1 MGRFFTF
8 RGYMSDTKPVGRPS
22 SYNPKY
28 AEQARKMCMLLNA
41 TDEQL
46 AEVFEVSVATI
57 YNWKAEFPEFLESI
71 KEGKASADANVAAS
85 LYERATGYSHPEVDI
100 KVIEGQIVQTVI
112 TKHYPPDTGAAMA
125 WLKNRQPKVW
135 RDRQEIKLD
144 TTDNFAEYMA
154 TRGKQETD

>member
-1 MGRFFTF
+1 
-8 RGYMSDTKPVGRPS
+8 MSDTKPVGRPS

-41 TDEQL
+41 TDDKL
-46 AEVFEVSVATI
+46 ADVFDVALSTI
-57 YNWKAEFPEFLESI
+57 HKWKLDYPEFSDAI
-71 KEGKASADANVAAS
+71 KSGKEAADANVAAS

-100 KVIEGQIVQTVI
+100 KVIDGQIVQTPL

-144 TTDNFAEYMA
+144 TTDNFAEYML
-154 TRGKQETD
+154 TRGQQETD